1 MRITDA
7 DDDYTV
13 TADQRAALMELESLT
28 WNYPTPQQARGR
40 AASLAHGAND
50 ATDESDDDDDDDDES
65 YYVDLV
71 PYDMTERLK
80 EVNRALIEDPTPA
93 ECDRTITIRFRD
105 VIADYHSPRDDFPS
119 DSDDGYGDSS
129 DILYDAEDDDGAE
142 GITSLTAEIKEVLG
156 ENLNVL
162 DQTATFVQDNECLN
176 LAPTGHANLL
186 DVPKLQLNGQQDDA
200 HAFADEKFPELEE
213 SSSYV
218 TDEKSFPVNAAYQEF
233 SVTDTKSP
241 ENEERS
247 LPGES
252 HDTKI
257 EDNDQI
263 EEQIDVVN
271 EGSVSLVEVSE
282 KIHVEKEPRSLGDMK
297 AQEETAT
304 IAPTGLFPADNCSDA
319 LDSISFNPPTKSDL
333 DYASFDYSDD
343 FEDLQEESE
352 DTGKEKSQM
361 EELLLLPSTNKECPP
376 KTVPDP
382 PSEPVLA
389 TKTPAVT
396 EGLSSSP
403 STHKPANL
411 RSKREPVPHKV
422 QSPSTE
428 RKKKKSTESTK
439 SVSSDTLHTK
449 TKHAGG
455 STPVIK
461 PALLSSDKL
470 NTIKHSESGRH
481 RSRIST
487 STSSASSSSL
497 SSSASSSASSSSS
510 SSASSYSLSR
520 ARGRSQASINGPV
533 RPTAHRSSDSA
544 GKRSNIDSSSGG
556 GGGSPAR
563 PLTSTPHNSLA
574 VASSGPARGSRLSPP
589 ARVRKAASASDL
601 HNRMTEEVDDRRQ
614 QNDKV
619 FQAWLRQKNKQAA
632 QHKKQQQRPTGKR
645 TAAEIAERR
654 AQAEEAFQVW
664 LSRKRDQLRLEKKLR
679 GERRRLED
687 QSRYARTKNECEVAY
702 REWCRRK
709 REEVRTTSRS
719 SGAVPR
725 SQSLERP
732 WMQEKTRK
740 LYSAYLNNR

>member
-1 MRITDA
+1 MLST
-7 DDDYTV
+7 
-13 TADQRAALMELESLT
+13 
-28 WNYPTPQQARGR
+28 
-40 AASLAHGAND
+40 
-50 ATDESDDDDDDDDES
+50 
-65 YYVDLV
+65 
-71 PYDMTERLK
+71 
-80 EVNRALIEDPTPA
+80 
-93 ECDRTITIRFRD
+93 
-105 VIADYHSPRDDFPS
+105 

-162 DQTATFVQDNECLN
+162 DQTATFVHENECLN

-200 HAFADEKFPELEE
+200 HAFTDEKFPELVE

-218 TDEKSFPVNAAYQEF
+218 TDEKPFSVNAAYQEF
-233 SVTDTKSP
+233 SITDGKSP

-282 KIHVEKEPRSLGDMK
+282 KIHLEKEPRSLGDMK
-297 AQEETAT
+297 AQEETTT
-304 IAPTGLFPADNCSDA
+304 IAPAGLFPADNCSDA

-361 EELLLLPSTNKECPP
+361 EELSLLPSTNKECPP

-389 TKTPAVT
+389 AKTPVAT
-396 EGLSSSP
+396 EVLSSSS
-403 STHKPANL
+403 STHKPASL

-439 SVSSDTLHTK
+439 PSDTLHTK
-449 TKHAGG
+449 AKHAGG

-470 NTIKHSESGRH
+470 STIKHSEPGRH

-510 SSASSYSLSR
+510 SSASPYSLSR
-520 ARGRSQASINGPV
+520 GRGRSRASINGPV

-574 VASSGPARGSRLSPP
+574 VASSGPARGNRLSPP

-601 HNRMTEEVDDRRQ
+601 H
-614 QNDKV
+614 K
-619 FQAWLRQKNKQAA
+619 
-632 QHKKQQQRPTGKR
+632 
-645 TAAEIAERR
+645 
-654 AQAEEAFQVW
+654 
-664 LSRKRDQLRLEKKLR
+664 
-679 GERRRLED
+679 
-687 QSRYARTKNECEVAY
+687 
-702 REWCRRK
+702 
-709 REEVRTTSRS
+709 
-719 SGAVPR
+719 
-725 SQSLERP
+725 
-732 WMQEKTRK
+732 
-740 LYSAYLNNR
+740 